1 MVVSIPSPGK
11 GGPSF
16 PGIPF
21 APPPDL
27 PPPVYKPVTA
37 DQLRAIMP
45 DARKHADDY
54 VGALNT
60 AMRRNGFTT
69 TAQQAAFLAHI
80 AVESRQLHSL
90 EEGLNY
96 SAPRA
101 MKIFHRSIKTK
112 KAAHLYAH
120 HPEALANH
128 VYANKNGNGDEASG
142 DGYKFRGRGF
152 MQTTFRANYAAVGYE
167 DNPDALS
174 TPAVA
179 SETAAK
185 FWVSKDLNTATAA
198 KLDRAH
204 FDKTTRKING
214 SLTGANERW
223 EAYQRALGA
232 LTTKEPVIAPIKVPP
247 VVPIKVPVSLP

>member
-1 MVVSIPSPGK
+1 MVVSIPNPGS
-11 GGPSF
+11 GVPGF

-21 APPPDL
+21 APPADL
-27 PPPVYKPVTA
+27 SPPVYKPVTA
-37 DQLRAIMP
+37 DQLRVIMP

-54 VGALNT
+54 VDALNT

-101 MKIFHRSIKTK
+101 MKIFHRSIKTR
-112 KAAHLYAH
+112 KAARLYAH

-128 VYANKNGNGDEASG
+128 VYANRNGNGDEASG
-142 DGYKFRGRGF
+142 DGYKFRGGGF
-152 MQTTFRANYAAVGYE
+152 MQTTGRANYAAAGYE
-167 DNPDALS
+167 DHPDALR
-174 TPAVA
+174 TPEAA
-179 SETAAK
+179 SDTAAK
-185 FWVSKDLNTATAA
+185 FWVGNDLNTATAA

-204 FDKTTRKING
+204 FDKTTRKVNG
-214 SLTGANERW
+214 SLTGAKERW

-247 VVPIKVPVSLP
+247 VVPVKVPIRLP